1 MSSSTDPFAKCHR
14 YHSFY
19 SRLLTSIA
27 SPTPR
32 PSLLAPRSSPLV
44 PYPLSLTP
52 HLAPRP
58 RPSPSPLAQA
68 WIAAE
73 LAPCVSRRLG
83 SPAQIAL
90 PIALLATL
98 PATLLTAVDAIG
110 GCSSHIASSMGSP
123 DLAPTLSARAAAE
136 TTSAAAIAPAA
147 TFAIGEPPGC
157 SAALRAAAIAL
168 ALLSSPVALGLAV
181 GTIGG
186 GRRLLQRACSCFGGA
201 TAAPNRTLEIL
212 VALAASLLAYGL
224 ASAIAI
230 GVPTALLVATC
241 TDVKGESV
249 VRLGAS
255 VATLVALL
263 SVLFARTH
271 PRGVLVLAIIALA
284 IMGAVGLERGRL
296 QRS

>member
-1 MSSSTDPFAKCHR
+1 MHARVWRCLAWCFMACAAEASNSSST
-14 YHSFY
+14 
-19 SRLLTSIA
+19 
-27 SPTPR
+27 
-32 PSLLAPRSSPLV
+32 
-44 PYPLSLTP
+44 
-52 HLAPRP
+52 
-58 RPSPSPLAQA
+58 
-68 WIAAE
+68 
-73 LAPCVSRRLG
+73 
-83 SPAQIAL
+83 
-90 PIALLATL
+90 
-98 PATLLTAVDAIG
+98 
-110 GCSSHIASSMGSP
+110 ASS
-123 DLAPTLSARAAAE
+123 LERRYVQKAAR
-136 TTSAAAIAPAA
+136 
-147 TFAIGEPPGC
+147 
-157 SAALRAAAIAL
+157 
-168 ALLSSPVALGLAV
+168 
-181 GTIGG
+181 
-186 GRRLLQRACSCFGGA
+186 SCFGGA

-255 VATLVALL
+255 VATVVALL